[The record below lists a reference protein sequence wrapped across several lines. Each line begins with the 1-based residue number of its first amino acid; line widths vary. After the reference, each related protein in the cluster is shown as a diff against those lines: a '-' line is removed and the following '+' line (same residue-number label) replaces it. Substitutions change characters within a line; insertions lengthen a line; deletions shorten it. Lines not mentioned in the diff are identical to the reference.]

1 MKIIKDYLGHEI
13 HKGDTVLYSEKA
25 SKGYRGTFTEGV
37 VIETKPLRV
46 LDYFT
51 PERYKEEMEYHN
63 RWRSCWSKS
72 DGKHSSNVI
81 NLTALDIR
89 ERIDLND

>member
-13 HKGDTVLYSEKA
+13 HKGDVVLYSEKG
-25 SKGYRGTFTEGV
+25 SRGYRGSFTEGV
-37 VIETKPLRV
+37 VVDVAGTIHVLDNFNKERYQRV
-46 LDYFT
+46 L
-51 PERYKEEMEYHN
+51 KSHEE
-63 RWRSCWSKS
+63 WGGWGIAG
-72 DGKHSSNVI
+72 GKHSDNVI

>member
-13 HKGDTVLYSEKA
+13 HKGDIVLYSENG
-25 SKGYRGTFTEGV
+25 SRGYRGSFTEGV
-37 VIETKPLRV
+37 VVDVAKTIHVLDNFTKERYQRV
-46 LDYFT
+46 L
-51 PERYKEEMEYHN
+51 KSHEE
-63 RWRSCWSKS
+63 WGGWGIA
-72 DGKHSSNVI
+72 DGKHSDNVI